1 MKIIFTLITALL
13 LAPLASLHAAEIA
26 FATEPYETPEIT
38 TAKDGSTTIN
48 VPKPPAGLYYLAK
61 LDPARAYRIHI
72 LGGRTD
78 GGPFSLRIRRGEGA
92 PEYHPAAKRDEHMN
106 ISDCS
111 SVELLIYNGS
121 QAPGKFSFRALS
133 IEDITGLGHANS
145 DLKALILKETP
156 GLAEALKNKQIWLAE
171 KLVLRWA
178 APRITWDGG
187 GYALATSGYDA
198 AQIYYDFFQPHTMG
212 VYCGG
217 SSDFLHK
224 VLNLFGLPNFPM
236 DFGTHKPNLTHVT
249 VIVPLPNPS
258 GGTDYRLLDPTWN
271 MELVLKKTGEPVD
284 LFTAWELARASRA
297 DEVEVRSVDL
307 GGRFILM
314 KGGSKKASDFK
325 PHPGDCYWD
334 RFIVEWAPIFK
345 EAGYEANLSG
355 FLHLLGTSQI
365 FSTNIPKEFVEKH
378 NAFKKAASEHDESV
392 HIAPLPPK

>member
-1 MKIIFTLITALL
+1 
-13 LAPLASLHAAEIA
+13 
-26 FATEPYETPEIT
+26 
-38 TAKDGSTTIN
+38 
-48 VPKPPAGLYYLAK
+48 
-61 LDPARAYRIHI
+61 
-72 LGGRTD
+72 
-78 GGPFSLRIRRGEGA
+78 
-92 PEYHPAAKRDEHMN
+92 MN

-249 VIVPLPNPS
+249 VIVPFKS
-258 GGTDYRLLDPTWN
+258 
-271 MELVLKKTGEPVD
+271 
-284 LFTAWELARASRA
+284 ARAMRGPVGA
-297 DEVEVRSVDL
+297 LRWSVATVVMAML
-307 GGRFILM
+307 RH
-314 KGGSKKASDFK
+314 A
-325 PHPGDCYWD
+325 
-334 RFIVEWAPIFK
+334 VT
-345 EAGYEANLSG
+345 AGTGCGWHTIHVLA
-355 FLHLLGTSQI
+355 LLGHTP
-365 FSTNIPKEFVEKH
+365 TRHGV
-378 NAFKKAASEHDESV
+378 AGV
-392 HIAPLPPK
+392 TLMMWTVL